1 MKAIIEAL
9 KTLLELPRY
18 LFAVFMVVI
27 SWWLA
32 DHLGPPDEGPK
43 KLKPGKV
50 DYYSKGLRRTVMDK
64 EGNPKELLFATEMI
78 HYEEKNLTELIKPE
92 ISLFVK
98 DGPPW
103 VIRSETATIPSDSEF
118 VFLNGDVL
126 VLRDANKDGRT
137 IRIETTNVRA
147 QPEKDYAETDEDIR
161 VISYPDYMTGTGA
174 KINFGSELKY
184 RVLANVRR
192 KHDVQNE
199 SN

>member
-9 KTLLELPRY
+9 KTLIELPRY

-50 DYYSKGLRRTVMDK
+50 DYYSK
-64 EGNPKELLFATEMI
+64 
-78 HYEEKNLTELIKPE
+78 
-92 ISLFVK
+92 
-98 DGPPW
+98 DGTPW
-103 VIRSETATIPSDSEF
+103 VIRSETATIHSDSEF

-192 KHDVQNE
+192 KHDVQHE